1 MEEYMK
7 LAIELAKKGIGHT
20 NPNPIVGSVVVK
32 NNKIIGQ
39 GYHERYGSYHAER
52 NALLNL
58 ENAEGADLYVT
69 LEPCSHFGKTPPC
82 TDIIIEKKIKRVIIG
97 AKDPNPLVA
106 GKGIE
111 KLRQA
116 GIEVICGILEKECL
130 DLNEIFFHYIKTGM
144 PFVAIKYAMTLDGK
158 IACYTGDSK
167 WITEEEARNNVH
179 YLRKKYS
186 AILVRNKYSK
196 TR

>member
-7 LAIELAKKGIGHT
+7 LAIELAKKGLGYT
-20 NPNPIVGSVVVK
+20 NPNPIVGSIVVK
-32 NNKIIGQ
+32 DNKIIGQ

-97 AKDPNPLVA
+97 AKDPNVLVS

-111 KLRQA
+111 KLKQA
-116 GIEVICGILEKECL
+116 GIEVICGVLEKECL

-144 PFVAIKYAMTLDGK
+144 HVQ
-158 IACYTGDSK
+158 
-167 WITEEEARNNVH
+167 

-186 AILVRNKYSK
+186 SILVRNKYSK